1 MAPNLDFFL
10 KQAILKVSVFGFF
23 CGARE
28 VLDNIR
34 QEFQVIFTEL

>member
-23 CGARE
+23 CAARQ